1 MKIILFLM
9 NEKGKKALEAIV
21 KSYGPDIVECVI
33 GSRDQNVQ
41 NDYYEDILST
51 CTKNNIIFFDR
62 NEYDE
67 NNKTNLY
74 KFAIGWRWLIKDSEN
89 LIVLHDSILPKYRGF
104 APLVNALI
112 NQENEIGV
120 SAIFA
125 NSEFDKGDILGQKK
139 ITITYPITIMQAIV
153 EVSKLYQQL
162 IIEVI
167 EKLSNHSLISLAQT
181 ESEASYSIW
190 RDEEDYHIN
199 WNNNATDIIR
209 FIDAVGFPYTGA
221 FSIINNE
228 KVRIL
233 EASEFD
239 DVVIENRHIGKV
251 IFIDQGCPIVICKTG
266 LIKIEKMV
274 SEEGDNLLP
283 MRKHRVRFK

>member
-21 KSYGPDIVECVI
+21 KSYSPDIVECVI

-74 KFAIGWRWLIKDSEN
+74 KFAIGWRWLIKNSEN

>member
-9 NEKGKKALEAIV
+9 NEKGKKVLEAICTR
-21 KSYGPDIVECVI
+21 YAPAMVEYVV
-33 GSRDQNVQ
+33 GSKDQNVQ
-41 NDYYEDILST
+41 NDYYEDIVSI
-51 CTKNNIIFFDR
+51 CKQNNIVLFDR

-112 NQENEIGV
+112 NQENEVGV

-139 ITITYPITIMQAIV
+139 ITITYPLTIGEAIA

-162 IIEVI
+162 VIEVI
-167 EKLSNHSLISLAQT
+167 DNIDNHTFVPLVQT

-190 RDEEDYHIN
+190 RDEEDYHIE
-199 WNNNATDIIR
+199 WNNHASDIIR
-209 FIDAVGFPYTGA
+209 FINAVGFPYSGA
-221 FSIINNE
+221 FSIIDNK

-233 EASEFD
+233 EVSEFG
-239 DVVIENRHIGKV
+239 DVVIENRDVGKM
-251 IFIDQGCPIVICKTG
+251 IFIDQGSPVVICKNG
-266 LIKIEKMV
+266 LIKVEKMV

-283 MRKHRVRFK
+283 MTKYRVRFK